1 MKKTF
6 FLFVFICFCKILA
19 AQDVII
25 TTEGEY
31 LDCKI
36 IKVDEEFIY
45 YSYIYQEQ
53 TKETLIPRD
62 LVEKFKINNPKQ
74 HQSSAYTVIDNDKA
88 FPILRF
94 AVNTGPSYRTG
105 RTPKE
110 YSEDVKGYIRKVK
123 MGYHFGGDFDCLF
136 NETLG
141 FGFKYNRFSSTDKAE
156 SISLPDAEGNILTG
170 RIEEDVTISYM
181 GPSMSTSFF
190 LEPAQ
195 SLFIANCSIGLIQYK
210 NEASFIDS
218 YVLSGNNMGFSFD
231 VGFDKSLS
239 KNLACGIKIAYVGGY
254 LTQVEIEK
262 GTEKE
267 TIMLA
272 EELYESLS
280 RIDLSVGL
288 RFK

>member
-1 MKKTF
+1 MKRTF
-6 FLFVFICFCKILA
+6 FLFVFLCFCKILA

-25 TTEGEY
+25 TTEGES

-45 YSYIYQEQ
+45 YSYQYQEQ
-53 TKETLIPRD
+53 TMETLIHRD
-62 LVEKFKINNPKQ
+62 LVKKFKINNSKH
-74 HQSSAYTVIDNDKA
+74 HQSSSYTVIDNDKT
-88 FPILRF
+88 FTILRF
-94 AVNTGPSYRTG
+94 ALNTGPSYRTG

-110 YSEDVKGYIRKVK
+110 FSEDVKGYIRKVK
-123 MGYHFGGDFDCLF
+123 MGYHFGGDFNCLF
-136 NETLG
+136 SETVG
-141 FGFKYNRFSSTDKAE
+141 FGFKYSRFRSTDKAE
-156 SISLPDAEGNILTG
+156 SISFPDAEGNILTG
-170 RIEEDVTISYM
+170 SIEEDVTISYM

-210 NEASFIDS
+210 NRASFIDS
-218 YVLSGNNMGFSFD
+218 YVLRGNNLGFSFD

-239 KNLACGIKIAYVGGY
+239 KNLACGIKLAYVGGY
-254 LTQVEIEK
+254 LTQVEMEK
-262 GTEKE
+262 GNEKE

-272 EELYESLS
+272 EEFYESLS
-280 RIDLSVGL
+280 RLDLSVGI